1 MPGRTFIGLDPGERN
16 RAEFETAGLADGPFL
31 SLARVVIGI
40 VVGLI
45 VAGIGYDLHHP
56 GGLLTDC
63 QQSYV
68 QDCAGPHRGGTP
80 MSIWVGVAVLA
91 TAFIIAWPYLKYALK
106 MALGRIPEDS
116 R

>member
-1 MPGRTFIGLDPGERN
+1 
-16 RAEFETAGLADGPFL
+16 
-31 SLARVVIGI
+31 
-40 VVGLI
+40 
-45 VAGIGYDLHHP
+45 
-56 GGLLTDC
+56 
-63 QQSYV
+63 
-68 QDCAGPHRGGTP
+68 